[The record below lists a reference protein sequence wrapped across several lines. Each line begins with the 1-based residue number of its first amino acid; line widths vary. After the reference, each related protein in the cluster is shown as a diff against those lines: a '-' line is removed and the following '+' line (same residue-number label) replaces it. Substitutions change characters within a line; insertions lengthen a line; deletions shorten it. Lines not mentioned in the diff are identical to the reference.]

1 LASGSAADAA
11 VLTPLAS
18 GLARL
23 PAHGAIWVAYSGGR
37 DSTALLDALYRLAPE
52 RVNAIH
58 IHHGLQDAADAWA
71 AHCAA
76 FAAERGIPYSAR
88 RITVTRTDGGPEA
101 DARQA
106 RYQACETALAPQ
118 DILATAHHADDQ
130 AETVLFR
137 LLRGGGL
144 GGAAGMSAWRPLGE
158 PQGPWLWRPL
168 LCVPRA
174 ALSGYCDHWGLP
186 YVDDPSNTD
195 GDNARAGLRTLLPEL
210 EALVPGCRDALRE
223 HARQMADQ
231 QSLLAVTMGPD
242 LSARLHDG
250 RLDVRGLLGWSRP
263 RRHALLRA
271 YLAALGLALP
281 GARWLSRWESE
292 LLGAARDAQPQL
304 VWDGHR
310 VVRHA
315 DCLWVLPVLTAV
327 PEGWHQAWSGGVLE
341 LPGQAGQ
348 LETSPVA
355 EQSLEVRFVAPGER
369 VRFAPS
375 ARTQRLKH
383 VFQRAQIPPWERERT
398 PLISVEGRLIQVG
411 DWPVQGAGESPAGR
425 AIRWQRGPW
434 HRRPGDGTWGGE
446 GGRSGAPTC

>member
-1 LASGSAADAA
+1 MASVSAADAA

-52 RVNAIH
+52 RLHAIH

-76 FAAERGIPYSAR
+76 FAGERGIPFR
-88 RITVTRTDGGPEA
+88 LQRVTVTRTDAGPES

-106 RYQACETALAPQ
+106 RYAACEAVLAPQ
-118 DILATAHHADDQ
+118 DILVTAHHADDQ

-137 LLRGGGL
+137 LLRGGGV
-144 GGAAGMSAWRPLGE
+144 GGAAGMSAWRALGG

-168 LCVPRA
+168 LAVPRD
-174 ALSGYCDHWGLP
+174 ALSSYCHHRALA

-195 GDNARAGLRTLLPEL
+195 GDNARARLRALLPEL
-210 EALVPGCRDALRE
+210 ETLVPGCRDALRE

-231 QSLLAVTMGPD
+231 QSLLTVTIGPD
-242 LSARLHDG
+242 LSRRLRDG
-250 RLDVRGLLGWSRP
+250 RLDVRGLLAWSRP

-271 YLAALGLALP
+271 YLAALGVALP
-281 GARWLSRWESE
+281 GARWLDRCDGE

-304 VWDGHR
+304 LLDGHS
-310 VVRHA
+310 VVRHDHA
-315 DCLWVLPVLTAV
+315 LLLLPTLNPV
-327 PEGWHQAWSGGVLE
+327 PEGWQQTWQGGVLA

-348 LETSPVA
+348 LETPPVA
-355 EQSLEVRFVAPGER
+355 GPPLEVRFVTAGER
-369 VRFAPS
+369 VRFSPK

-383 VFQRAQIPPWERERT
+383 VFQRARVPPWERERT
-398 PLISVEGRLIQVG
+398 PVVSAQGRIVQVG
-411 DWPVQGAGESPAGR
+411 DWPVEEEGGSAVNRS
-425 AIRWQRGPW
+425 IRWRRGPW
-434 HRRPGDGTWGGE
+434 HRRPGDGSWGSE